1 MKVGITYNLKSEIS
15 SLEATR
21 PRTEDMAEEFD
32 SPETIQAIRKA
43 LEEMGHR
50 CLMLGYGQS
59 ALEKILK
66 DRPDFVFNIAEG
78 YYGRSREAHMPAL
91 LEMLEIPFSGPGP
104 LTAGISLDKICA
116 KKLALSVKVP
126 TPKFI
131 EVEPD
136 GPFDLQGLA
145 FPLMVKPAYEG
156 SSIGIRQDS
165 KVDNEVDLN
174 KKIRWLKDNYPD
186 QPIVIEQF
194 VTGREFTVG
203 VLGNQYPKILGI
215 MEIIPRDVDLEKFI
229 YSLEIK
235 RNYKEK
241 IHYSLKSEISDFTK
255 KQLEHSALKLFKVFG
270 CCDISRF
277 DFRLDDF
284 GVPQFLEVNTLP
296 GLNPV
301 SSDLVIMA
309 RLKGIEFSELIKR
322 IFELALQRYK

>member
-1 MKVGITYNLKSEIS
+1 MKVGITYNLKSEIT

-50 CLMLGYGQS
+50 CLMLGYGKS
-59 ALEKILK
+59 AIEKILK

-91 LEMLEIPFSGPGP
+91 LEMLNIPFFGPGP

-116 KKLALSVKVP
+116 KKLASTVKIP

-131 EVEPD
+131 EIEPD
-136 GPFDLQGLA
+136 GPCDLQGLA
-145 FPLMVKPAYEG
+145 FPLMIKPAYEG

-165 KVDNEVDLN
+165 KVDNESDLN
-174 KKIRWLKDNYPD
+174 KKIKWLKDNYPD

-194 VTGREFTVG
+194 VAGREFTVG
-203 VLGNQYPKILGI
+203 VIGNRYPKILGL
-215 MEIIPRDVDLEKFI
+215 MEIIPRDIDLENFI

-241 IHYSLKSEISDFTK
+241 VYYSCRPEISDFTR

-270 CCDISRF
+270 CRDISRF
-277 DFRLDDF
+277 DFRLDEF
-284 GVPQFLEVNTLP
+284 SVPQFLELNTLP
-296 GLNPV
+296 GLNPD
-301 SSDLVIMA
+301 SSDIVIMA
-309 RLKGIEFSELIKR
+309 KLKGVEYRELIKN
-322 IFELALQRYK
+322 IFELALERYK

>member
-15 SLEATR
+15 ELEATR

-32 SPETIQAIRKA
+32 SPETIQAIRKV
-43 LEEMGHR
+43 LEEMGHS
-50 CLMLGYGQS
+50 CQLLGYGQK
-59 ALEKILK
+59 AIEKILK

-91 LEMLEIPFSGPGP
+91 LEMLDIPFSGPGP

-116 KKLALSVKVP
+116 KKLALSVKIP
-126 TPKFI
+126 TPGFV

-136 GPFDLQGLA
+136 IPYDLQNLA
-145 FPLMVKPAYEG
+145 FPLIVKPAYEG

-165 KVDNEVDLN
+165 KVDNEQDLN
-174 KKIRWLKDNYPD
+174 KKIKWLKKNYPG
-186 QPIVIEQF
+186 QPVVIEQF
-194 VTGREFTVG
+194 IAGREFTVG
-203 VLGNQYPKILGI
+203 VLGNRYPKILGV
-215 MEIIPRDVDLEKFI
+215 MEIIPRDIDLENFV
-229 YSLEIK
+229 YSLEVK

-241 IHYSLKSEISDFTK
+241 IHYSLKSQISDFTR

-270 CCDISRF
+270 CRDISRF
-277 DFRLDDF
+277 DFRIDDF

-296 GLNPV
+296 GLNPL

-309 RLKGIEFSELIKR
+309 LLKGMGYGELIKR
-322 IFELALQRYK
+322 IFELAMERYK